1 MTLNTPSQAIP
12 GEIPESSTEPNIRP
26 IRKILIANRGEI
38 AVRVIR
44 ACRELHIRSV
54 AVYSDADRGA
64 LHVRMADE
72 AYHIGPSSPKESYL
86 DIEQVADTAV
96 RAGADAVHPGYGF
109 LSERAEFVEA
119 CEKRGL
125 IFIGPPA
132 SAMRQM
138 GEKTRAR
145 IKMQAA
151 GVPTVPGDNGPDGRG
166 FPTVETALQAAE
178 RIGFPVMLKA
188 ASGGGGRGMRLC
200 DSADKFPAAFE
211 SAKREA
217 KAAFG
222 DDTVYLEKAIV
233 RPRHVEIQ
241 VFGDRHGHH
250 VYLFERDCSV
260 QRRNQKVIEESPC
273 PVLDEDLRRRMGE
286 VAARAA
292 AAVNYVGAGTCE
304 FLLSEDRSFY
314 FLEMNTRLQVEH
326 PVTELVTGVDLVHLQ
341 IRVAEGHPLP
351 LRQEDLSLRGAAI
364 ECRICAEDSI
374 RFLPSPGKLTRLRN
388 PAGPWIRNDSG
399 VYQDAEISMF
409 YDNLISKLVV
419 WAPTRAEAIERMSR
433 ALSEYQIGGIKT
445 NLAFHR
451 RVMAEPDF
459 RAGRYNTSYIES
471 HKQTLLSAPT
481 LDEETVRTAA
491 FAAVIHA
498 MQSTTTAT
506 GHADLGESNEI
517 SAWRAGW
524 PAHGIR
530 DSK

>member
-1 MTLNTPSQAIP
+1 MTIK
-12 GEIPESSTEPNIRP
+12 P

-44 ACRELHIRSV
+44 ACRELGIRSV
-54 AVYSDADRGA
+54 AVYSDADRNA

-72 AYHIGPSSPKESYL
+72 AYHIGAPQPKESYL
-86 DIEQVADTAV
+86 DIDKVADTAV

-151 GVPTVPGDNGPDGRG
+151 GVPTVPGDNGEGGRG
-166 FPTVETALQAAE
+166 FPTVETALAAAE

-188 ASGGGGRGMRLC
+188 AAGGGGRGMRLC
-200 DSADKFPAAFE
+200 DAADKFPAAFE

-222 DDTVYLEKAIV
+222 DDTVYLEKAII

-241 VFGDRHGHH
+241 IFGDRHGNY

-260 QRRNQKVIEESPC
+260 QRRNQKVVEESPC
-273 PVLDEDLRRRMGE
+273 PVLDENIRKQMGE

-292 AAVNYVGAGTCE
+292 AAVDYVGAGTCE
-304 FLLSEDRSFY
+304 FLLSEDRNFY

-326 PVTELVTGVDLVHLQ
+326 PVTEMVTGLDLVHLQ

-351 LRQEDLSLRGAAI
+351 FRQQDLQLRGAAI
-364 ECRICAEDSI
+364 EVRVCAEDAL
-374 RFLPSPGKLTRLRN
+374 RFLPSPGKITRLRN
-388 PAGPWIRNDSG
+388 PSGPWVRNDSG
-399 VYQDAEISMF
+399 VYENAEISMF
-409 YDNLISKLVV
+409 YDNLISKLIV
-419 WAPTRAEAIERMSR
+419 WAPTRLEAIDRMSR

-445 NLAFHR
+445 NLSFHR
-451 RVMAEPDF
+451 RVMQEPDF
-459 RAGRYNTSYIES
+459 RAGNYNTSYIES
-471 HKQTLLSAPT
+471 HKQTLLTAPT
-481 LDEETVRTAA
+481 LDDDTARMA
-491 FAAVIHA
+491 AIAAVIHA
-498 MQSTTTAT
+498 SSAQAVTAVSTA
-506 GHADLGESNEI
+506 GGNSNEI

-524 PAHGIR
+524 PAHGLR
-530 DSK
+530 DGK